1 MPRPVISRDRSMF
14 PRAVRL
20 LLPAL
25 AVVILLSPCDVSAQY
40 EGRVYAI
47 TDARLVTL
55 TGQVIENG
63 TIVLRGGL
71 IEALGADVSPPADAV
86 LVDGKGMTV
95 YPGFIDAYS
104 QAGLALPG
112 RQEREHAGNIA
123 DRLATEHFD
132 PASSDLTVYREQ
144 GLTSALVAR
153 SDGVFGGQ
161 AVLINLMGEDVPSIT
176 VRAPVV
182 QVLGYEGQ
190 NDYPGTLM
198 AVVAYQ
204 RQTLIDASYH
214 DLLLTRYRRDSRAI
228 ARPPAD
234 PDLEA
239 LVPAAKGEAPFMGIV
254 HMENDLKRLR
264 NLAAEFN
271 IRYWIAGAE
280 EAFRVPDLIE
290 AAGVPV
296 LVSLNFPAINQVTG
310 YQFDRA
316 YRNLSE
322 EEKEELDARDN
333 TAVHSNPAAV
343 FSTGVPLALATGGMR
358 NVGDFLKNLR
368 LAVEAGLPAGE
379 ALKALTINPATI
391 FGVAD
396 VLGTLEPG
404 KIANLTVT
412 SGDVFTDEEAWI
424 SHVFVDGRKETFDAP
439 RPRSSGDSSGG
450 GAGGSWTVTLSLGG
464 ESAEAEMILTQE
476 GEKVTGELTVEG
488 QTIEFEGTFSEGEL
502 DLKGSIPD
510 LGAITLT
517 ATIEGDEMSG
527 SLGLGPMGS
536 ADFTGKRNPE
546 DASGERRVGR

>member
-25 AVVILLSPCDVSAQY
+25 AVVILLPLSDVSAQY

-55 TGQVIENG
+55 TGQVIESG

-86 LVDGKGMTV
+86 LIDGEGLTV

-123 DRLATEHFD
+123 DRLATEYFD
-132 PASSDLTVYREQ
+132 PASTDLAEYLQQ
-144 GLTSALVAR
+144 GLTAALVAR

-161 AVLINLMGEDVPSIT
+161 AVLMNLMGDDVPSMT

-182 QVLGYEGQ
+182 QVMGYQGQ

-214 DLLLTRYRRDSRAI
+214 DLLQTRYRRDPRTMV
-228 ARPPAD
+228 RPPAD

-239 LVPAAKGEAPFMGIV
+239 LIGVSKGESSVLGIV
-254 HMENDLKRLR
+254 HLENDFKRLR
-264 NLAAEFN
+264 SLAAEYSLN
-271 IRYWIAGAE
+271 YWIAGAE

-296 LVSLNFPAINQVTG
+296 LVSLNFPSINQVTG
-310 YQFDRA
+310 YWFDRA
-316 YRNLSE
+316 YRNLNE
-322 EEKEELDARDN
+322 EEKEALDDRDEA
-333 TAVHSNPAAV
+333 AVHSNPAAV
-343 FSTGVPLALATGGMR
+343 FRTGVPFALATGGMR
-358 NVGDFLKNLR
+358 SVGDFLKNLR
-368 LAVEAGLPAGE
+368 LAVEAGLPAEE
-379 ALKALTINPATI
+379 ALKALTINPAAI

-412 SGDVFTDEEAWI
+412 EGDIFTDEEAWI
-424 SHVFVDGRKETFDAP
+424 AHVFVDGRKETFEAP
-439 RPRSSGDSSGG
+439 KPPSAGG
-450 GAGGSWTVTLSLGG
+450 GGGGEAGGAWTVTLSFGG

-476 GEKVTGELTVEG
+476 GETVTGELTVEG
-488 QTIEFEGTFSEGEL
+488 QTIDFEGTFRDGKL

-510 LGAITLT
+510 LGAVTLT

-546 DASGERRVGR
+546 DESGERRVGR

>member
-25 AVVILLSPCDVSAQY
+25 AVVILLSPCDVSAQF

-55 TGQVIENG
+55 TGQVIESG

-71 IEALGADVSPPADAV
+71 IEALGADVSPPADAII
-86 LVDGKGMTV
+86 VDGEGMTV

-104 QAGLALPG
+104 QAGLALPD

-123 DRLATEHFD
+123 DRLATEYFD
-132 PASSDLTVYREQ
+132 PASSDLAVYRKQ

-153 SDGVFGGQ
+153 SDGVFGGRP
-161 AVLINLMGEDVPSIT
+161 VLVNLMGDDVPSMT
-176 VRAPVV
+176 VRTPVV
-182 QVLGYEGQ
+182 QVMGYQGQ

-214 DLLLTRYRRDSRAI
+214 DLLQTRYRRDPRAMV
-228 ARPPAD
+228 RPPAD

-239 LVPAAKGEAPFMGIV
+239 LIPAARGETPFLGIV
-254 HMENDLKRLR
+254 HLENDFKRLR
-264 NLAAEFN
+264 SLAAEFN
-271 IRYWIAGAE
+271 LRYWIAGAE

-296 LVSLNFPAINQVTG
+296 LVSLNFPSINQVTG
-310 YQFDRA
+310 YWFDRA

-322 EEKEELDARDN
+322 EETEELDTRDK

-343 FSTGVPLALATGGMR
+343 FRTGVPFALATGGMR
-358 NVGDFLKNLR
+358 DPGDFLKNLR
-368 LAVEAGLPAGE
+368 LAVEAGLPAEE

-391 FGVAD
+391 FGVAE
-396 VLGTLEPG
+396 VMGTLEPG

-412 SGDVFTDEEAWI
+412 SGDVFTDEDAWI
-424 SHVFVDGRKETFDAP
+424 SHVFVDGRKETFEAP
-439 RPRSSGDSSGG
+439 KPPSPGG
-450 GAGGSWTVTLSLGG
+450 GGGGEAGGSWTVTLSLGG
-464 ESAEAEMILTQE
+464 ESTEAEMILTQE
-476 GEKVTGELTVEG
+476 GETVTGELTVEG
-488 QTIEFEGTFSEGEL
+488 QTIEFEGTFRDGEL

-527 SLGLGPMGS
+527 SLGLGPMGN
-536 ADFTGKRNPE
+536 ADFTGKRNPGNT
-546 DASGERRVGR
+546 SGERRVRR